1 MTTQTLVPAFG
12 TRSEARGFDHI
23 LPSWGLL
30 VLGGLL
36 TLLTGP
42 RWGVGALAWLLP
54 VPFLLYAR
62 KAHGWRAWSA
72 LFGVLLLGHCIQ
84 CALFATP
91 PVPVIAVIGFGP
103 PLALLRFLAIRM
115 GEAVRRRA
123 GEGAGLVA
131 YVTGTVVFDW
141 LGYGASEL
149 GAWMATANSQVES
162 LAFLQL
168 ASIAG
173 LAGLGALMAWAA
185 GTIAMLIDL
194 AQLRAQLGNSIALA
208 AALVAGLWW
217 GTLRLDQPVPGRS
230 VSVAAVTT
238 RVGPGERG
246 MPDAATLAANTDA
259 LFARTRTAAE
269 RGARLVVWNEIATL
283 IDPDQEDALTT
294 RARQTARELGI
305 DLVLAYGVL
314 ETKQPVLFDNK
325 YLFISEGG
333 EILDTYQKH
342 HPVPGEPSIRGTGP
356 LRVLDRPYGHV
367 GGAICY
373 DYDFPAMAR
382 EHARAGADLVVVP
395 SSDWRGIDPV
405 HTFMARVRAIEGG
418 FALLRSVRWAPSG
431 VFDAHGRPRGFM
443 PATDDNDGVM
453 VAAVPLGGTPT
464 VAATIGDAPIAVAF
478 VAWLGS
484 LGLALGRRREQR
496 TDLTVHTSH

>member
-1 MTTQTLVPAFG
+1 MTTQTLTPALG
-12 TRSEARGFDHI
+12 ARSEARRFDHI

-30 VLGGLL
+30 ALGGLL

-54 VPFLLYAR
+54 VPYLLYAR

-72 LFGVLLLGHCIQ
+72 MFGVLLLGYCIQ
-84 CALFATP
+84 CAVFATP

-103 PLALLRFLAIRM
+103 PLALLRFLAIRTA
-115 GEAVRRRA
+115 EAVRRRA

-141 LGYGASEL
+141 LGYGVSEL
-149 GAWMATANSQVES
+149 GAWMATANSQVEA

-168 ASIAG
+168 ASVAG
-173 LAGLGALMAWAA
+173 LAGLGALMAWTA

-194 AQLRAQLGNSIALA
+194 GQLRTRVGNSIALA
-208 AALVAGLWW
+208 AVLVVGLLW
-217 GTLRLDQPVPGRS
+217 GTLRLDQPLPGAS

-238 RVGPGERG
+238 NVGPGKRG
-246 MPDAATLAANTDA
+246 MPDAATLTANTDA
-259 LFARTRTAAE
+259 LFARTHRAAA

-283 IDPDQEDALTT
+283 IDPDQEGALTT
-294 RARQTARELGI
+294 RAQQTARELGI

-314 ETKQPVLFDNK
+314 ATKDPVLFDNK

-356 LRVLDRPYGHV
+356 LRVLERPYGRV

-382 EHARAGADLVVVP
+382 EHARGGADLVVVP

-443 PATDDNDGVM
+443 PATDDNDGVL
-453 VAAVPLGGTPT
+453 VAQVPLAQRPT
-464 VAATIGDAPIAVAF
+464 LAARIGDAPIAVAF
-478 VAWLGS
+478 VGLLGS
-484 LGLALGRRREQR
+484 FGLTQRRRREQQKK
-496 TDLTVHTSH
+496 H